1 MVPCNSE
8 TSQSSS
14 IRYREAKNKKAIYDM
29 PDTCHACLPLPP
41 EIYSLFRTPGVST
54 EQGLVRYRSK
64 VIYTFAIVVNTPTKN
79 GSTASICV
87 QACVQVTKRPEDAEG
102 CQEEM
107 PGGDARKRCQEEMP
121 QEMPGDARG
130 WSVKRIRSIESFDIP
145 IYRNL
150 KKNGMTSDTVCRKI
164 GTSVYVANQRR
175 SIARNTEVIACK
187 KKTKRMKKEPC
198 DKCEEVTGCRSRRR
212 PNG

>member
-121 QEMPGDARG
+121 GGNATGDARRCQG
-130 WSVKRIRSIESFDIP
+130 VECETHSIYRKFRYSDIP
-145 IYRNL
+145 KL
-150 KKNGMTSDTVCRKI
+150 EKKRYDIRHSLSKNRHFGICRKS
-164 GTSVYVANQRR
+164 TSINRPKHR
-175 SIARNTEVIACK
+175 SN
-187 KKTKRMKKEPC
+187 RM
-198 DKCEEVTGCRSRRR
+198 
-212 PNG
+212 